1 MPAILFTKDGF
12 EKLKEEQAKLLI
24 KRPDAVNSLQRAREL
39 GDLSENGAY
48 KAARAELSQLDSRL
62 RHLNRLLTQAKVIE
76 AVNAATVEIGT
87 RVGVKE
93 GEKETTY
100 SIVGGYESNPA
111 EGKISIHSPIGRM
124 LLGRKVGD
132 TVEIIIPR
140 GKVTYTITSI
150 AIK

>member
-1 MPAILFTKDGF
+1 MQAILFTKDGF
-12 EKLKEEQAKLLI
+12 EKLKEEQAKLLV
-24 KRPDAVNSLQRAREL
+24 KRPTAVNNLQRAREL

-62 RHLNRLLTQAKVIE
+62 RHLNRLITQAKVIE
-76 AVNAATVEIGT
+76 AVNAATVGIGT

-93 GEKETTY
+93 GGKEATY

-111 EGKISIHSPIGRM
+111 EGKISINSPIGRM

-132 TVEIIIPR
+132 TVEIIVPR
-140 GKVTYTITSI
+140 GKVVYTITSI

>member
-1 MPAILFTKDGF
+1 MQAILFTKDGF
-12 EKLKEEQAKLLI
+12 EKLKEEQAKLLV
-24 KRPDAVNSLQRAREL
+24 KRPTAVNNLQRAREL

-62 RHLNRLLTQAKVIE
+62 RHLNRLITQAKIIE
-76 AVNAATVEIGT
+76 AVNAATVGIGT

-93 GEKETTY
+93 GEKEATY

-111 EGKISIHSPIGRM
+111 EGKISINSPIGRM

-132 TVEIIIPR
+132 TVEIIIPK
-140 GKVTYTITSI
+140 GKVAYTITSI

>member
-12 EKLKEEQAKLLI
+12 EKLKEEQAELLV
-24 KRPDAVNSLQRAREL
+24 KRPGAVNNLQRAREL

-76 AVNAATVEIGT
+76 VVSAATVGIGT
-87 RVGVKE
+87 KVGVKE
-93 GEKETTY
+93 GEKEATY

-132 TVEIIIPR
+132 TVEIIVPR
-140 GKVTYTITSI
+140 GKVTYTVTSI